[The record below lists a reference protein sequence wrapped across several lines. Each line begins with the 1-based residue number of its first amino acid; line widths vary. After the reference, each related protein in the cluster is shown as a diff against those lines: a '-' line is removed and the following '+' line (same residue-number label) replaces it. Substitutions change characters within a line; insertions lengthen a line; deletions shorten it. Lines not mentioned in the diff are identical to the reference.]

1 MNEEDQLYHESG
13 FFVRLL
19 LLWSSSLST
28 LVQRIIQLIED
39 ISEAGFWKSKE
50 IQVIND

>member
-13 FFVRLL
+13 LFVRFLS
-19 LLWSSSLST
+19 LWSSTLST
-28 LVQRIIQLIED
+28 LVQRIIQLTED
-39 ISEAGFWKSKE
+39 ISKDGFGKSKE